1 METQL
6 KEKALSMESEK
17 ALIFI
22 FSRVE
27 MIVSASRGA
36 GGLSPCWECEG
47 ETLTEFQNILCS
59 WRLLLLLLLSQG
71 RPQPFLP
78 VHIHLH

>member
-6 KEKALSMESEK
+6 KEKTLSMESEK

-22 FSRVE
+22 FSCVE

-36 GGLSPCWECEG
+36 GGLSPCWEFEG
-47 ETLTEFQNILCS
+47 ETLKKEGLCGFCLRCEGIS
-59 WRLLLLLLLSQG
+59 L
-71 RPQPFLP
+71 
-78 VHIHLH
+78 V